1 MADPWFKFF
10 ASDYLLDDGID
21 GLPLEAQGI
30 LVRLW
35 CLAWRD
41 QLLKDDPDTLARR
54 AAVDRKVFNKHWPA
68 LRAFFSETP
77 EGLVSE
83 RMERER
89 SESRCVSESR
99 RLGARITNEK
109 RWGKRDAEHV
119 AQSSLSDKNGV
130 AERIAERPVE
140 RIAQVSLSESESE
153 TEKEST
159 PSATP
164 QGSRGEPKPK
174 RRGKIP
180 ADDLGVQ
187 PPLEV
192 LNAVGRIV
200 ELTPRADSDGRVI
213 RTVKP
218 EVLERMT
225 RILAEFPSATPEI
238 LVQAWES
245 YLRTRPQRIKA
256 PQYFFGRQEDQGET
270 GANWLPFARG
280 IFIAQQQAGV
290 RGGADAIPA

>member
-1 MADPWFKFF
+1 MAQPWFKFF

-21 GLPLEAQGI
+21 ALPLEAQGI

-41 QLLKDDPDTLARR
+41 QFLKDDPDTLARR
-54 AAVDRKVFNKHWPA
+54 SAVDRKVFNKHWTA
-68 LRAFFSETP
+68 LRAFFCETP

-119 AQSSLSDKNGV
+119 AQPSLSDTKGI
-130 AERIAERPVE
+130 AERVAERPVE

-174 RRGKIP
+174 RRGKIL
-180 ADDLGVQ
+180 ADDLGAQ

-192 LNAVGRIV
+192 LNAVGQIV
-200 ELTPRADSDGRVI
+200 KLTPKVDTDGREI
-213 RTVKP
+213 RAIRG
-218 EVLERMT
+218 EILT
-225 RILAEFPSATPEI
+225 RVQTILAEHPSATPEI
-238 LVQAWES
+238 LVMAWEN
-245 YLRTRPQRIKA
+245 YLKTRPTKIKA
-256 PQYFFGRQEDQGET
+256 PQYFFGRQEDQGST
-270 GANWLPFARG
+270 GANWYPYAKA
-280 IFIAQQQAGV
+280 IFIARQQEVAL
-290 RGGADAIPA
+290 APSA